1 MKNTETLKKNY
12 EFKNVLTKGKSYF
25 GKYINL
31 YILKENSTKNR
42 IGIAVGKKVGKAVK
56 RNQVKRWIRES
67 YIALEN
73 NIINPQRIVFTFKNN
88 IIVEEINFWLIKED
102 MERLF
107 KKAGIV

>member
-12 EFKNVLTKGKSYF
+12 EFRNVLTKGKGYF

-31 YILKENSTKNR
+31 YIIKEHSTKNK

-56 RNQVKRWIRES
+56 RNQLKRWIREI
-67 YIALEN
+67 YTILEK
-73 NIINPQRIVFTFKNN
+73 NITYPQRIVFVLKKN
-88 IIVEEINFWLIKED
+88 ISLEDVNFWLIKED
-102 MERLF
+102 IEKLF